1 MAVINSNTELRISH
15 IRESDLDEY
24 TCVARNG
31 VEDAVRFTTR
41 LVLAGIITTP
51 TLHNGFLKSP
61 DTTTFSPGE
70 YERFSRLAGGEG
82 FLGHSHLDCS
92 DFSLALSTKICF
104 IYHLKNGIRKK
115 GCCPNKW
122 RPFLHKDT
130 TTLFFG
136 TFLRLVSVG
145 KG

>member
-70 YERFSRLAGGEG
+70 YERFSRLARGGLFG
-82 FLGHSHLDCS
+82 SF
-92 DFSLALSTKICF
+92 
-104 IYHLKNGIRKK
+104 
-115 GCCPNKW
+115 
-122 RPFLHKDT
+122 PFG
-130 TTLFFG
+130 LF
-136 TFLRLVSVG
+136 
-145 KG
+145 